1 MPSKTIEGHWQ
12 KHPEP
17 VGEDFSDHP
26 NHGYG
31 TLSAP
36 FVSALK
42 HWKHQTISFLDFPGE
57 IRNHVYDFLIYE
69 PAEHYTELVDLDHRN
84 QVISPPAALMSTCRE
99 LQTEILPLY
108 FRTINLRLKYIARSH
123 PQVNESHPGIK
134 ALRLYAGLNPSIVE
148 HLRSL
153 RLETSIVGCNIRV
166 NDSRTVHVELYAHS
180 DLIWSIALTMVSV
193 AIRNK
198 IIDSLV
204 DSPTGL
210 LGVKHF
216 LIAHEEISQIREWHD
231 WKQQKG
237 EWAYEK
243 GREAL
248 QCTKCTEC
256 TVYQEEYWYCRY
268 CVEYMDYLEEQA
280 AKEGMPRLILATTS
294 SQDAAEMYD

>member
-134 ALRLYAGLNPSIVE
+134 ALRFYAGLNASIVE

-153 RLETSIVGCNIRV
+153 RLETSIVDCNIRV
-166 NDSRTVHVELYAHS
+166 TDSRTVHVELYAHS

-193 AIRNK
+193 ALRNK
-198 IIDSLV
+198 ITDSLV
-204 DSPTGL
+204 ESPTGL

-237 EWAYEK
+237 EWAWEK

-248 QCTKCTEC
+248 
-256 TVYQEEYWYCRY
+256 
-268 CVEYMDYLEEQA
+268 
-280 AKEGMPRLILATTS
+280 
-294 SQDAAEMYD
+294 